1 MNFLHYLFNAS
12 HEDCIWLLKYLKRQ
26 EELCEQGI
34 NQGNWEGYL
43 ENLKIRK
50 DNLRNI
56 KANIEIIELKIK
68 DYERS
73 N

>member
-12 HEDCIWLLKYLKRQ
+12 HEDCIWLLDYLKRQ
-26 EELCEQGI
+26 KELCEKGI
-34 NQGNWEGYL
+34 NEGNWEGYA

-56 KANIEIIELKIK
+56 NANIEIIELKLK
-68 DYERS
+68 EYERS